1 MQYLD
6 LLGLQ
11 QLWTSAKAKFATKG
25 TLANSGITDGYSSI
39 ETGTVVPIRN
49 IENGILADIITG
61 SDNHKIKTQYV
72 SVDVTGGL
80 ATTSYVDTKV
90 GAVTVPAYTLTKST
104 STDYAAVYHLQKDG
118 ANVGEAINIPK
129 DMVVESGK
137 VVWGS
142 YADGKFTPA
151 TDKTNAT
158 PYVEL
163 TLANSSA
170 NKIYIAVADLV
181 NEHQAG
187 TGISITNNTDGTR
200 TIGITNA
207 LNTKIDDSFVRFD
220 VAKGVDWKGNG
231 IQMHKNSGSIHT
243 LLKAGEDE
251 SLVITDENVG
261 STKVPTITL
270 NSTIRDEINTTKSTA
285 DTNKTNLEALT
296 KRVDGIVAT
305 GGEANQNAY
314 SNIKVGS
321 TTLAATSKTDT
332 VVFTAG
338 RSISVAGGT
347 VGGNKSVSVSHVV
360 PTGAAANTTG
370 FYKFATDST
379 GHATNLTAVA
389 ASDINAL
396 IGAHSLT
403 LSNTNATNDTAAITI
418 GSTSYTVGPIPLGNE
433 TDPAEGTVRYILNH

>member
-11 QLWTSAKAKFATKG
+11 QLWTSAKAKFAAKG

-39 ETGTVVPIRN
+39 ETGSVTPIRN
-49 IENGILADIITG
+49 LQNGILADIATG
-61 SDNHKIKTQYV
+61 SDNHKIKPVYV
-72 SVDVTGGL
+72 SVDGAGGL
-80 ATTSYVDTKV
+80 ASTNYVDTKV
-90 GAVTVPAYTLTKST
+90 GAVKVPAYTLTKST

-142 YADGKFTPA
+142 YADGTFTPA
-151 TDKTNAT
+151 TDKKNAT

-181 NEHQAG
+181 NEHKAG

-200 TIGITNA
+200 TIALTDAVDTKINKSVKSFQKTTESIAAVTNDGNFIDIISPGNGIVFSSTDAGDA
-207 LNTKIDDSFVRFD
+207 LAAIKIDNTTMTKIDT
-220 VAKGVDWKGNG
+220 AKS
-231 IQMHKNSGSIHT
+231 QS
-243 LLKAGEDE
+243 
-251 SLVITDENVG
+251 
-261 STKVPTITL
+261 
-270 NSTIRDEINTTKSTA
+270 
-285 DTNKTNLEALT
+285 DTNKTDLAALT

-305 GGEANQNAY
+305 GGEANQDAY

-332 VVFTAG
+332 VEFAG
-338 RSISVAGGT
+338 SSMITVAGSTAAGKKVT
-347 VGGNKSVSVSHVV
+347 ITHDT
-360 PTGAAANTTG
+360 PTGAAAKTAG

-389 ASDINAL
+389 ASDITAL

-403 LSNTNATNDTAAITI
+403 LSKTNAANDTAAITI
-418 GSTSYTVGPIPLGNE
+418 GSTSYTVGPIPLGDE
-433 TDPAEGTVRYILNH
+433 TNPAEGTVRYILNH

>member
-49 IENGILADIITG
+49 LENGILADIITG

-72 SVDVTGGL
+72 SVDNAGGL

-90 GAVTVPAYTLTKST
+90 GAVKVPAYTLTKST

-129 DMVVESGK
+129 DMVVKSGK

-142 YADGKFTPA
+142 YADGVFTPA
-151 TDKTNAT
+151 TDKSNAT

-181 NEHQAG
+181 NEHKAG

-200 TIGITNA
+200 TIALTSTYATNINKSVKSFGGSPEAITATTNDGKTVIAFEMTGGIEGVQGQGDAGTWAIRVDETTRNQIDGADA
-207 LNTKIDDSFVRFD
+207 LS
-220 VAKGVDWKGNG
+220 
-231 IQMHKNSGSIHT
+231 
-243 LLKAGEDE
+243 
-251 SLVITDENVG
+251 
-261 STKVPTITL
+261 
-270 NSTIRDEINTTKSTA
+270 KS
-285 DTNKTNLEALT
+285 NKTNLDALT

-305 GGEANQNAY
+305 GGEANQDAY

-332 VVFTAG
+332 VEFAG
-338 RSISVAGGT
+338 SGLISVAGSTAAGKKVT
-347 VGGNKSVSVSHVV
+347 IGHSN
-360 PTGAAANTTG
+360 PTGAAVKAAG
-370 FYKFATDST
+370 FYKFATDAA
-379 GHATNLTAVA
+379 GHATGLTAVA
-389 ASDINAL
+389 ASDITAL
-396 IGAHSLT
+396 IGANSLT
-403 LSNTNATNDTAAITI
+403 LSKTNAANDTAAITI

-433 TDPAEGTVRYILNH
+433 TNPAEGTVRYILNH

>member
-39 ETGTVVPIRN
+39 ETGSVVPIKN
-49 IENGILADIITG
+49 LENGILADIITG
-61 SDNHKIKTQYV
+61 SDNHKLKTQYV
-72 SVDVTGGL
+72 TVDATGGL

-90 GAVTVPAYTLTKST
+90 GAVKVPAYTLTKST

-142 YADGKFTPA
+142 YTDGVFTPA
-151 TDKTNAT
+151 TDKKNAT

-163 TLANSSA
+163 TLANSTA

-181 NEHQAG
+181 NEHKAG

-207 LNTKIDDSFVRFD
+207 LNTKINQSVISFSMED
-220 VAKGVDWKGNG
+220 E
-231 IQMHKNSGSIHT
+231 HT
-243 LLKAGEDE
+243 LRAGRND
-251 SLVITDENVG
+251 G
-261 STKVPTITL
+261 
-270 NSTIRDEINTTKSTA
+270 TTKNVLSTDDNFVIGTSLTA
-285 DTNKTNLEALT
+285 DASIKLSSELTTKIDTAKSQSDTNKTNLEALT

-305 GGEANQNAY
+305 GGEANQDAY

-332 VVFTAG
+332 VEFAG
-338 RSISVAGGT
+338 SSMITVAGSTAAGKKVT
-347 VGGNKSVSVSHVV
+347 ITHDT
-360 PTGAAANTTG
+360 PTGAAAKTAG

-389 ASDINAL
+389 ASDITAL

-403 LSNTNATNDTAAITI
+403 LSKTNAANDTAAITI
-418 GSTSYTVGPIPLGNE
+418 GSTSYTVGPIPLGDE
-433 TDPAEGTVRYILNH
+433 TNPAEGTVRYILNH

>member
-39 ETGTVVPIRN
+39 ETGAVVPIRN
-49 IENGILADIITG
+49 LENGILADIITG

-72 SVDVTGGL
+72 TVDSANGL

-90 GAVTVPAYTLTKST
+90 GAVKVPAYTLTKST
-104 STDYAAVYHLQKDG
+104 STDYAAVYRLQKDG

-129 DMVVESGK
+129 DMVVASGK

-142 YADGKFTPA
+142 YTDGTFTPA

-163 TLANSSA
+163 TLANSTA

-181 NEHQAG
+181 NEHKAG

-200 TIGITNA
+200 TIGLTDAVNSKINESIHGFGVNA
-207 LNTKIDDSFVRFD
+207 DSKALAALVN
-220 VAKGVDWKGNG
+220 AG
-231 IQMHKNSGSIHT
+231 GSIPAFHVGDGLDISAT
-243 LLKAGEDE
+243 KTDALLKINGD
-251 SLVITDENVG
+251 
-261 STKVPTITL
+261 TIAK
-270 NSTIRDEINTTKSTA
+270 INTAKAQS
-285 DTNKTNLEALT
+285 DTNKTNLDALT

-305 GGEANQNAY
+305 GGEANQDAY
-314 SNIKVGS
+314 SNIKVGNI
-321 TTLAATSKTDT
+321 TLAATSKTDT
-332 VVFTAG
+332 VELSGSSMITVTGSNNAG
-338 RSISVAGGT
+338 KKVT
-347 VGGNKSVSVSHVV
+347 VTHDT
-360 PTGAAANTTG
+360 PTGAAAKTAG
-370 FYKFATDST
+370 FYKFATNAT

-389 ASDINAL
+389 ASDITAL

-403 LSNTNATNDTAAITI
+403 LSNTNAANDTAAITI
-418 GSTSYTVGPIPLGNE
+418 GGASYTVGPIPLGDA
-433 TDPAEGTVRYILNH
+433 TKPAEGTVRYILNH

>member
-39 ETGTVVPIRN
+39 ETGAVVPIRN
-49 IENGILADIITG
+49 LKNGILADIITG

-72 SVDVTGGL
+72 SVDGAGGL

-142 YADGKFTPA
+142 YADGTFTPA
-151 TDKTNAT
+151 TDKKNAT

-181 NEHQAG
+181 NEHRAG
-187 TGISITNNTDGTR
+187 TGISITNNSDGTR
-200 TIGITNA
+200 IIAVSSEFNDA
-207 LNTKIDDSFVRFD
+207 VDASVNSFKLTGNSIVSVRNSKLLD
-220 VAKGVDWKGNG
+220 GDGVVAAGTGL
-231 IQMHKNSGSIHT
+231 SISEEQQSFGD
-243 LLKAGEDE
+243 LELP
-251 SLVITDENVG
+251 
-261 STKVPTITL
+261 VPTISL
-270 NSTIRDEINTTKSTA
+270 DSTIKSTIDSTKSTA

-305 GGEANQNAY
+305 GGEANQDAY
-314 SNIKVGS
+314 SNIKVGD

-332 VVFTAG
+332 VTFAG
-338 RSISVAGGT
+338 GTNISVAGST
-347 VGGNKSVSVSHVV
+347 AGGNKSVSFSHAV
-360 PTGAAANTTG
+360 PTGAAAKTAG

-379 GHATNLTAVA
+379 GHATGLTAVA
-389 ASDINAL
+389 ASDITKL
-396 IGAHSLT
+396 IGAHGLT
-403 LSNTNATNDTAAITI
+403 LSKTNAADDTAAITI
-418 GSTSYTVGPIPLGNE
+418 GSTSYTVGPIPLGDE
-433 TDPAEGTVRYILNH
+433 TDPAKGTVRYILNQ

>member
-39 ETGTVVPIRN
+39 ETGTVVPIKSL
-49 IENGILADIITG
+49 ENGILADIITG
-61 SDNHKIKTQYV
+61 SDNHKLKTAYV
-72 SVDVTGGL
+72 SIDNAGGL
-80 ATTSYVDTKV
+80 ATTNYVDTKV
-90 GAVTVPAYTLTKST
+90 GAVKVPAYTLTKST

-118 ANVGEAINIPK
+118 TNVGEAINIPK

-137 VVWGS
+137 IVWGS
-142 YADGKFTPA
+142 YADGTFTPA
-151 TDKTNAT
+151 TDKKNAA

-163 TLANSSA
+163 TLANSTA

-181 NEHQAG
+181 NEHKAG

-200 TIGITNA
+200 TIALTDTYAKNINKSVKSFQKTTQSIAAVTNDDTFIDIISPGDGIVFSTATGDA
-207 LNTKIDDSFVRFD
+207 LAAVEIDDTTMTKI
-220 VAKGVDWKGNG
+220 
-231 IQMHKNSGSIHT
+231 
-243 LLKAGEDE
+243 
-251 SLVITDENVG
+251 
-261 STKVPTITL
+261 
-270 NSTIRDEINTTKSTA
+270 NTAKSTA

-305 GGEANQNAY
+305 GGEANQDAY
-314 SNIKVGS
+314 SSIKVGS

-332 VVFTAG
+332 VEFAG
-338 RSISVAGGT
+338 SGLISVAGSTAAGKKVT
-347 VGGNKSVSVSHVV
+347 IGHSN
-360 PTGAAANTTG
+360 PTGAAVKAAG
-370 FYKFATDST
+370 LYKFATDAA

-389 ASDINAL
+389 ASDITAL

-403 LSNTNATNDTAAITI
+403 LSKTNAANDTAAITI
-418 GSTSYTVGPIPLGNE
+418 GSASCTVGPIPIGDE
-433 TDPAEGTVRYILNH
+433 TNPAEGTIRYILNH

>member
-39 ETGTVVPIRN
+39 ETGTVIPIRN
-49 IENGILADIITG
+49 LENGILADIITG

-72 SVDVTGGL
+72 SVDAAGGL
-80 ATTSYVDTKV
+80 ATTSYVNTKV
-90 GAVTVPAYTLTKST
+90 GAVKVPAYTLTKST

-142 YADGKFTPA
+142 YADGTFTPA
-151 TDKTNAT
+151 TDKKNAT

-181 NEHQAG
+181 NEHKAG

-200 TIGITNA
+200 TIALTSTYATNINKSVESFKGSQEAITATTNDGNTVIAFEMTGGIE
-207 LNTKIDDSFVRFD
+207 
-220 VAKGVDWKGNG
+220 GVQGQGDTGTWA
-231 IQMHKNSGSIHT
+231 IR
-243 LLKAGEDE
+243 LDE
-251 SLVITDENVG
+251 ATRNQIEG
-261 STKVPTITL
+261 
-270 NSTIRDEINTTKSTA
+270 A
-285 DTNKTNLEALT
+285 DTLSKSNKTDLDALT

-305 GGEANQNAY
+305 GGEANQDAY

-332 VVFTAG
+332 VEFAGSSMITVAGSTTAG
-338 RSISVAGGT
+338 KKVTIIHDT
-347 VGGNKSVSVSHVV
+347 
-360 PTGAAANTTG
+360 PTGAAAKTAG

-389 ASDINAL
+389 ASDITAL

-403 LSNTNATNDTAAITI
+403 LSKTNAANDTAAITI
-418 GSTSYTVGPIPLGNE
+418 GSTSYTVGPIPLGDE
-433 TDPAEGTVRYILNH
+433 TNPAEGTVRYILNH

>member
-49 IENGILADIITG
+49 LENGILADITTG
-61 SDNHKIKTQYV
+61 SDNHKLKTTYV
-72 SVDVTGGL
+72 SVDGAGGL

-90 GAVTVPAYTLTKST
+90 GAVKVPAYTLTKST
-104 STDYAAVYHLQKDG
+104 STDYAAVYHLQKGG

-142 YADGKFTPA
+142 YSDGTFTPA
-151 TDKTNAT
+151 TNKTNAT

-163 TLANSSA
+163 TLANSTA

-181 NEHQAG
+181 NEHKAG

-200 TIGITNA
+200 TIELGADVNA
-207 LNTKIDDSFVRFD
+207 KINESVISFSVPEE
-220 VAKGVDWKGNG
+220 GNKLLC
-231 IQMHKNSGSIHT
+231 HKNNNNSATILTGDGSNVII
-243 LLKAGEDE
+243 GENSDGIAE
-251 SLVITDENVG
+251 ITINADILDNV
-261 STKVPTITL
+261 
-270 NSTIRDEINTTKSTA
+270 NTAKSQS

-305 GGEANQNAY
+305 GGEANQDAY

-332 VVFTAG
+332 VEFAG
-338 RSISVAGGT
+338 SSMITVAGSTATGKKVT
-347 VGGNKSVSVSHVV
+347 ITHNT
-360 PTGAAANTTG
+360 PTGAAAKTAG

-389 ASDINAL
+389 ASDITAL

-403 LSNTNATNDTAAITI
+403 LSKTNAANDTAAITI
-418 GSTSYTVGPIPLGNE
+418 GRTSYTVGPIPLGDE
-433 TDPAEGTVRYILNH
+433 TNPAEGTVRYILNH

>member
-49 IENGILADIITG
+49 LENGILADIITG
-61 SDNHKIKTQYV
+61 SDNHKLKTQYV
-72 SVDVTGGL
+72 TVDAAGGL

-90 GAVTVPAYTLTKST
+90 GAVKVPAYTLTKST

-142 YADGKFTPA
+142 YADGTFTPA
-151 TDKTNAT
+151 TDKKNAT

-163 TLANSSA
+163 TLANSTA

-181 NEHQAG
+181 NEHKAG

-200 TIGITNA
+200 TIALTSTYATNINKSVKSFGGSQEAITATTNDGNTVIAFEMTGGIEGVQGQG
-207 LNTKIDDSFVRFD
+207 NTGTWAIRVDEATRNQI
-220 VAKGVDWKGNG
+220 KG
-231 IQMHKNSGSIHT
+231 
-243 LLKAGEDE
+243 
-251 SLVITDENVG
+251 
-261 STKVPTITL
+261 
-270 NSTIRDEINTTKSTA
+270 A
-285 DTNKTNLEALT
+285 DTLSKSNKTDLDALT

-305 GGEANQNAY
+305 GGEANQDAY

-332 VVFTAG
+332 VEFAG
-338 RSISVAGGT
+338 AGLISVSGSTAAGKKVT
-347 VGGNKSVSVSHVV
+347 INHSN
-360 PTGAAANTTG
+360 PTGAAVKAAG
-370 FYKFATDST
+370 FYKFATDAA

-389 ASDINAL
+389 ASDITAL

-403 LSNTNATNDTAAITI
+403 LSKTNATNDTAAITI
-418 GSTSYTVGPIPLGNE
+418 GSTSYTVGPIPLGEE
-433 TDPAEGTVRYILNH
+433 TNPAEGTVRYILNH

>member
-49 IENGILADIITG
+49 LQNGILADIITG
-61 SDNHKIKTQYV
+61 SDNHKIKTHYV
-72 SVDVTGGL
+72 SVDAAGGL

-90 GAVTVPAYTLTKST
+90 GAVKVPAYTLTKST

-142 YADGKFTPA
+142 YADGTFTPA
-151 TDKTNAT
+151 TDKENAT

-181 NEHQAG
+181 NEHKAG

-200 TIGITNA
+200 TIALTSTYATNINKSVKSFGGSQEAITATTNDGNTVIAFEMTDGIEGVQGQG
-207 LNTKIDDSFVRFD
+207 NTGTWAIR
-220 VAKGVDWKGNG
+220 VDEATRNQ
-231 IQMHKNSGSIHT
+231 INS
-243 LLKAGEDE
+243 
-251 SLVITDENVG
+251 
-261 STKVPTITL
+261 
-270 NSTIRDEINTTKSTA
+270 A
-285 DTNKTNLEALT
+285 DTLSKSNKTDLDALT
-296 KRVDGIVAT
+296 ERIDGIVAT
-305 GGEANQNAY
+305 GGEANQDAY

-332 VVFTAG
+332 VAFAG
-338 RSISVAGGT
+338 GTNISVAGST
-347 VGGNKSVSVSHVV
+347 AGGNKSVSFSHAV
-360 PTGAAANTTG
+360 PTGAAANTAG

-389 ASDINAL
+389 ASDITAL

-403 LSNTNATNDTAAITI
+403 LSKTNAANDTAAITI
-418 GSTSYTVGPIPLGNE
+418 GSTSYTVGPIPLGDE
-433 TDPAEGTVRYILNH
+433 TNPAEGTVRYILNH

>member
-39 ETGTVVPIRN
+39 ETGTVIPIRN
-49 IENGILADIITG
+49 LENGILADIATG
-61 SDNHKIKTQYV
+61 SDNHKLKTVYV
-72 SVDVTGGL
+72 SVDGAGGL
-80 ATTSYVDTKV
+80 ATTNYVDTKV
-90 GAVTVPAYTLTKST
+90 GAVKVPAYTLTKST

-142 YADGKFTPA
+142 YADGVFTPA
-151 TDKTNAT
+151 TDKKNAT
-158 PYVEL
+158 PYIEL

-181 NEHQAG
+181 NEHKAG

-200 TIGITNA
+200 TIGLTDAVNLKINQSIHGFGVQDADSKALAALVNA
-207 LNTKIDDSFVRFD
+207 GGSIPAFHVGDGLDINATETDALLKINSDTITKINT
-220 VAKGVDWKGNG
+220 AKT
-231 IQMHKNSGSIHT
+231 QS
-243 LLKAGEDE
+243 
-251 SLVITDENVG
+251 
-261 STKVPTITL
+261 
-270 NSTIRDEINTTKSTA
+270 
-285 DTNKTNLEALT
+285 DTNKTNLAALT

-305 GGEANQNAY
+305 GGEANQDAY

-332 VVFTAG
+332 VEFAG
-338 RSISVAGGT
+338 AGLISVAGSTAAG
-347 VGGNKSVSVSHVV
+347 KKVV
-360 PTGAAANTTG
+360 IGHSNPTGAAVKAAG
-370 FYKFATDST
+370 FYKFATDAG
-379 GHATNLTAVA
+379 GHATGLTAVA
-389 ASDINAL
+389 ASDITAL

-403 LSNTNATNDTAAITI
+403 LSKTNAANDTAAITI
-418 GSTSYTVGPIPLGNE
+418 GGTSYTVGPIPLGDE
-433 TDPAEGTVRYILNH
+433 TKPAEGTVRYILNH

>member
-39 ETGTVVPIRN
+39 ETGSVVPIKN
-49 IENGILADIITG
+49 LENGILADIITG
-61 SDNHKIKTQYV
+61 SDNHKLKTQYV
-72 SVDVTGGL
+72 TVDATDGL
-80 ATTSYVDTKV
+80 ATTNYVNTKV
-90 GAVTVPAYTLTKST
+90 GAVKVPAYTLTKST

-118 ANVGEAINIPK
+118 VNVGEAINIPK

-142 YADGKFTPA
+142 YSNGVFTPA
-151 TDKTNAT
+151 TDKKNAT

-181 NEHQAG
+181 NEHKAG

-200 TIGITNA
+200 TIALTDEIYNKALSTIENFRVNKDVIEGNNGATGITVFRVDTGIA
-207 LNTKIDDSFVRFD
+207 LSED
-220 VAKGVDWKGNG
+220 NG
-231 IQMHKNSGSIHT
+231 GDGT
-243 LLKAGEDE
+243 LTPIIGIAPEY
-251 SLVITDENVG
+251 
-261 STKVPTITL
+261 L
-270 NSTIRDEINTTKSTA
+270 NKINTTKSTA

-305 GGEANQNAY
+305 GGEANQDAY

-332 VVFTAG
+332 VEFAG
-338 RSISVAGGT
+338 SSMITVAGSTAAGKKVT
-347 VGGNKSVSVSHVV
+347 ITHDI
-360 PTGAAANTTG
+360 PTGAAAKTAG
-370 FYKFATDST
+370 FYKFATDAA
-379 GHATNLTAVA
+379 GHATGLTAVA
-389 ASDINAL
+389 ASDITAL

-403 LSNTNATNDTAAITI
+403 LSKTNAANDTAAITI

-433 TDPAEGTVRYILNH
+433 TNPAEGTVRYILNH

>member
-39 ETGTVVPIRN
+39 ETGSVTPIRN
-49 IENGILADIITG
+49 LENGILADIATG
-61 SDNHKIKTQYV
+61 SDNHKIKPVYV
-72 SVDVTGGL
+72 SVDDAGGL
-80 ATTSYVDTKV
+80 ASTSYVDTKV
-90 GAVTVPAYTLTKST
+90 GAVKVPAYTLTKST

-142 YADGKFTPA
+142 YADGTFTPA
-151 TDKTNAT
+151 TDKKNAT

-163 TLANSSA
+163 TLANSTA

-181 NEHQAG
+181 NEHKAG

-200 TIGITNA
+200 TIALTSTYNTMVNA
-207 LNTKIDDSFVRFD
+207 AVKAFGTDAEHPTKFI
-220 VAKGVDWKGNG
+220 AKT
-231 IQMHKNSGSIHT
+231 NSGT
-243 LLKAGEDE
+243 VD
-251 SLVITDENVG
+251 VF
-261 STKVPTITL
+261 TIDPTL
-270 NSTIRDEINTTKSTA
+270 NWVDTNPLMLGLSSTLSKEINDA
-285 DTNKTNLEALT
+285 DILSKANKTNLEALT
-296 KRVDGIVAT
+296 ARVDGIVAT
-305 GGEANQNAY
+305 GGEANQDAY

-332 VVFTAG
+332 VVF
-338 RSISVAGGT
+338 AGGT
-347 VGGNKSVSVSHVV
+347 NISASASNAAGSKSVSFSHAT
-360 PTGAAANTTG
+360 PTGAAAKTAG
-370 FYKFATDST
+370 FYKFATDAT

-389 ASDINAL
+389 ASDITAL

-403 LSNTNATNDTAAITI
+403 LSKTNAANDTAAITI
-418 GSTSYTVGPIPLGNE
+418 GSTSYTVGPIPLGDE
-433 TDPAEGTVRYILNH
+433 TNPAEGTVRYILNH

>member
-39 ETGTVVPIRN
+39 ETGTVGPIRN
-49 IENGILADIITG
+49 LKNGILADIITG
-61 SDNHKIKTQYV
+61 SDNHKLKTTYV
-72 SVDVTGGL
+72 SVDDDGGL
-80 ATTSYVDTKV
+80 ATTNYVNTKV
-90 GAVTVPAYTLTKST
+90 GAVKVPAYTLTKAT

-118 ANVGEAINIPK
+118 VNVGEAINIPK

-142 YADGKFTPA
+142 YADGVFTPA

-163 TLANSSA
+163 TLANKTA

-181 NEHQAG
+181 NEHKAG
-187 TGISITNNTDGTR
+187 TGIQITNNTDGTR

-207 LNTKIDDSFVRFD
+207 LNTKIEQSFIGF
-220 VAKGVDWKGNG
+220 GVEDE
-231 IQMHKNSGSIHT
+231 HT
-243 LLKAGEDE
+243 LRANMNNGTTKNVLSTDDN
-251 SLVITDENVG
+251 LVIGTS
-261 STKVPTITL
+261 STANASIKLSSNLTTK
-270 NSTIRDEINTTKSTA
+270 INTAKSQS
-285 DTNKTNLEALT
+285 DTNTTNIAALT
-296 KRVDGIVAT
+296 KRIDGIVAT
-305 GGEANQNAY
+305 GGEANQDAY

-332 VVFTAG
+332 VEFAG
-338 RSISVAGGT
+338 SGLISVAGSTAGSKKVT
-347 VGGNKSVSVSHVV
+347 ISHSN
-360 PTGAAANTTG
+360 PTGAAVKAAG
-370 FYKFATDST
+370 FYKFATDAA

-389 ASDINAL
+389 ASDITAL
-396 IGAHSLT
+396 IGAHSLR
-403 LSNTNATNDTAAITI
+403 LNKTNATNDTAAITI
-418 GSTSYTVGPIPLGNE
+418 GSASYTVGPIPLGDE
-433 TDPAEGTVRYILNH
+433 TKPAEGTVRYILNN

>member
-49 IENGILADIITG
+49 LENGILADIITG
-61 SDNHKIKTQYV
+61 SDNHKLKTQYV
-72 SVDVTGGL
+72 AVDATGGL

-90 GAVTVPAYTLTKST
+90 GAVKVPAYTLTKST

-137 VVWGS
+137 IVWGS
-142 YADGKFTPA
+142 YTDGTFTPA
-151 TDKTNAT
+151 TDKKNAT

-163 TLANSSA
+163 TLANSTA

-181 NEHQAG
+181 DEHKAG
-187 TGISITNNTDGTR
+187 TGIQITNNTDGTR
-200 TIGITNA
+200 TIGITDA
-207 LNTKIDDSFVRFD
+207 LNTKIGQSFIGFSM
-220 VAKGVDWKGNG
+220 G
-231 IQMHKNSGSIHT
+231 
-243 LLKAGEDE
+243 DE
-251 SLVITDENVG
+251 HNLQANRNDG
-261 STKVPTITL
+261 
-270 NSTIRDEINTTKSTA
+270 TTKMVLSTDDNFVIGTSLTA
-285 DTNKTNLEALT
+285 DASIKLSSELTTKIDTAKSQSDTNKTNLESLT

-305 GGEANQNAY
+305 GGEANQDAY
-314 SNIKVGS
+314 SNIKVGT

-332 VVFTAG
+332 VEFSGSSMITVVGST
-338 RSISVAGGT
+338 VAGKKVT
-347 VGGNKSVSVSHVV
+347 ISHDT
-360 PTGAAANTTG
+360 PTGAAAKTAG

-379 GHATNLTAVA
+379 GHATNLTAVTA
-389 ASDINAL
+389 RDITEL

-403 LSNTNATNDTAAITI
+403 LSKTNATNDTAAITI
-418 GSTSYTVGPIPLGNE
+418 GSTSYTVGPIPLGDGTN
-433 TDPAEGTVRYILNH
+433 PAEGTVRYILNH

>member
-11 QLWTSAKAKFATKG
+11 QLWTSAKAKFAIKG

-39 ETGTVVPIRN
+39 ETGSVVPIKN
-49 IENGILADIITG
+49 LENGILADIVTG
-61 SDNHKIKTQYV
+61 SDNHKLKTQYV
-72 SVDVTGGL
+72 TVDVTGGL

-90 GAVTVPAYTLTKST
+90 GAIKAPAYTLTKST

-142 YADGKFTPA
+142 YVDGVFTPA
-151 TDKTNAT
+151 TDKKNAT

-163 TLANSSA
+163 TLANSTA

-181 NEHQAG
+181 NEHKAG
-187 TGISITNNTDGTR
+187 TGIQITNNTDGTR
-200 TIGITNA
+200 TIGLTSTYNTMVNKSVKTFQKTTESISAITND
-207 LNTKIDDSFVRFD
+207 NTSIDIISPGDGIAFSATTGDAPAAVKIDDTT
-220 VAKGVDWKGNG
+220 
-231 IQMHKNSGSIHT
+231 M
-243 LLKAGEDE
+243 
-251 SLVITDENVG
+251 
-261 STKVPTITL
+261 TK
-270 NSTIRDEINTTKSTA
+270 INTAKSTA

-305 GGEANQNAY
+305 GGEANQDAY

-332 VVFTAG
+332 VEFAG
-338 RSISVAGGT
+338 SGLISVVGSTSAGKKVT
-347 VGGNKSVSVSHVV
+347 INHSN
-360 PTGAAANTTG
+360 PAGAAVKAAG
-370 FYKFATDST
+370 FYKFATDAA
-379 GHATNLTAVA
+379 GHATGLTAVA
-389 ASDINAL
+389 ASDITAL

-403 LSNTNATNDTAAITI
+403 LSKTNAANDTAAITI
-418 GSTSYTVGPIPLGNE
+418 GSTSHTVGPIPLGDG
-433 TDPAEGTVRYILNH
+433 TKPAEGTVRYILTH

>member
-39 ETGTVVPIRN
+39 ETGTVGPVGN
-49 IENGILADIITG
+49 LENGILADIITG
-61 SDNHKIKTQYV
+61 SDNHKLKTTYV
-72 SVDVTGGL
+72 SVDADGGL
-80 ATTSYVDTKV
+80 ATTNYVNTRV
-90 GAVTVPAYTLTKST
+90 GAVKVPAYTLTKST

-142 YADGKFTPA
+142 YADGTFTPA
-151 TDKTNAT
+151 TDKKNAT

-163 TLANSSA
+163 TLANSTA

-181 NEHQAG
+181 NEHKAG
-187 TGISITNNTDGTR
+187 TGIEITNNTDGTR

-207 LNTKIDDSFVRFD
+207 LNTKIDKSVVSF
-220 VAKGVDWKGNG
+220 
-231 IQMHKNSGSIHT
+231 SGSQEAITATTNNGNNVVAFEMTDGIEGVEGTNGTWAIRVDKTTRNQITNADT
-243 LLKAGEDE
+243 LSK
-251 SLVITDENVG
+251 
-261 STKVPTITL
+261 
-270 NSTIRDEINTTKSTA
+270 
-285 DTNKTNLEALT
+285 TNKTDLAALT

-305 GGEANQNAY
+305 GGEANQDAY

-332 VVFTAG
+332 VEFAG
-338 RSISVAGGT
+338 AGLISVAGSTAAGKLVT
-347 VGGNKSVSVSHVV
+347 IGHSN
-360 PTGAAANTTG
+360 PTGAAVKAAG
-370 FYKFATDST
+370 FYKFATDAA

-389 ASDINAL
+389 ASDITAL

-403 LSNTNATNDTAAITI
+403 LSKTNAANDTAAITI
-418 GSTSYTVGPIPLGNE
+418 GSTSYTVGPIPLGDQTN
-433 TDPAEGTVRYILNH
+433 PAEGTVRYILNH

>member
-25 TLANSGITDGYSSI
+25 ALANSGITDGYSSI
-39 ETGTVVPIRN
+39 ETGSVVPIRN

-72 SVDVTGGL
+72 SVDSANGL
-80 ATTSYVDTKV
+80 ATTNYVDTKV
-90 GAVTVPAYTLTKST
+90 GAVKVPAYTLTKST

-118 ANVGEAINIPK
+118 TNVGEAINIPK

-142 YADGKFTPA
+142 YADGVFTPA
-151 TDKTNAT
+151 TDKKNAT
-158 PYVEL
+158 PYIEL
-163 TLANSSA
+163 TLANSTA

-181 NEHQAG
+181 NEHNAG
-187 TGISITNNTDGTR
+187 TGIEITNNTDGTR

-207 LNTKIDDSFVRFD
+207 VDLKINQSIKGFGVHDTDSKALAAFVNAGGSIPAFHVGDGLDINATKTDALLKINDDT
-220 VAKGVDWKGNG
+220 VAK
-231 IQMHKNSGSIHT
+231 
-243 LLKAGEDE
+243 
-251 SLVITDENVG
+251 
-261 STKVPTITL
+261 
-270 NSTIRDEINTTKSTA
+270 INTAKTQS
-285 DTNKTNLEALT
+285 DTNKTDIAALT
-296 KRVDGIVAT
+296 KRVDGIVEI
-305 GGEANQNAY
+305 GGEANQDAY

-332 VVFTAG
+332 VEFAGSDVISITGSTAG
-338 RSISVAGGT
+338 GKKVTIAHA
-347 VGGNKSVSVSHVV
+347 N
-360 PTGAAANTTG
+360 PTGAAVKPAG
-370 FYKFATDST
+370 FYKFATTAT

-389 ASDINAL
+389 ASDITAL

-403 LSNTNATNDTAAITI
+403 LSKTNATNDTATVTI
-418 GSTSYTVGPIPLGNE
+418 GGTSYTVGPIPLGDE
-433 TDPAEGTVRYILNH
+433 TKPAEDTVRYILNH

>member
-72 SVDVTGGL
+72 SVDAAGGL

-142 YADGKFTPA
+142 YADGTFTPA
-151 TDKTNAT
+151 TDKKNAT
-158 PYVEL
+158 PYIEL

-181 NEHQAG
+181 NEHKAG

-200 TIGITNA
+200 TIALTSTYATNINKSVKSFGGSQEAITATTNDGNTVVAFEMTGGIEGVQGQG
-207 LNTKIDDSFVRFD
+207 NTGTWAIR
-220 VAKGVDWKGNG
+220 VDEATRNQIEG
-231 IQMHKNSGSIHT
+231 
-243 LLKAGEDE
+243 
-251 SLVITDENVG
+251 
-261 STKVPTITL
+261 
-270 NSTIRDEINTTKSTA
+270 A
-285 DTNKTNLEALT
+285 DTLSKSNKTDLDALT

-305 GGEANQNAY
+305 GGEANQDAY

-332 VVFTAG
+332 VEFAG
-338 RSISVAGGT
+338 ADLISVSGSTAAGKKVTIGHS
-347 VGGNKSVSVSHVV
+347 N
-360 PTGAAANTTG
+360 PTGAAVNAAG
-370 FYKFATDST
+370 FYKFATDAA

-389 ASDINAL
+389 ARDITAL

-403 LSNTNATNDTAAITI
+403 LSETNATNDTAAITI
-418 GSTSYTVGPIPLGNE
+418 GSTSYTVGPIPLGKE

>member
-39 ETGTVVPIRN
+39 ETGTVTPIRN
-49 IENGILADIITG
+49 LDNGILADISTG
-61 SDNHKIKTQYV
+61 SDNHKLKTVYV
-72 SVDVTGGL
+72 SVDGAGGL
-80 ATTSYVDTKV
+80 ASTSYVDTKV
-90 GAVTVPAYTLTKST
+90 GAVKVPAYTLTKST

-142 YADGKFTPA
+142 YADGTFTPA

-181 NEHQAG
+181 NEHKAG
-187 TGISITNNTDGTR
+187 TGIEITNNTDGTR
-200 TIGITNA
+200 TIGITDA
-207 LNTKIDDSFVRFD
+207 VNTKINNSIVSFGTDSTGSALV
-220 VAKGVDWKGNG
+220 GYS
-231 IQMHKNSGSIHT
+231 NSANST
-243 LLKAGEDE
+243 LMLSVLGKE
-251 SLVITDENVG
+251 LVIGKNTAGGALIGLTKTFTDTV
-261 STKVPTITL
+261 
-270 NSTIRDEINTTKSTA
+270 NTTKTQS
-285 DTNKTNLEALT
+285 DTNKTDLEALT

-305 GGEANQNAY
+305 GGEANQDAY

-332 VVFTAG
+332 VAFAG
-338 RSISVAGGT
+338 GTNISVAGST
-347 VGGNKSVSVSHVV
+347 ADGNKSVSFSHAV
-360 PTGAAANTTG
+360 PTGAAAKTAG

-379 GHATNLTAVA
+379 GHATGLTAVA
-389 ASDINAL
+389 ASDITAL

-403 LSNTNATNDTAAITI
+403 LSKTNATNDTAAITI

-433 TDPAEGTVRYILNH
+433 TNPAEGTVRYILNH

>member
-39 ETGTVVPIRN
+39 ETGTAAPIKN
-49 IENGILADIITG
+49 FKNGILADIITG
-61 SDNHKIKTQYV
+61 SDNHKLKTTYV
-72 SVDVTGGL
+72 SVDSDDGL
-80 ATTSYVDTKV
+80 ATTSYVNTKV
-90 GAVTVPAYTLTKST
+90 GAVKVPAYKLTKST

-118 ANVGEAINIPK
+118 VNVGEAINIPK

-142 YADGKFTPA
+142 YSDGTFTPA
-151 TDKTNAT
+151 TDKKNAT

-163 TLANSSA
+163 TLANSTA

-181 NEHQAG
+181 NEHKAG
-187 TGISITNNTDGTR
+187 TGIEITNNTDGTR

-207 LNTKIDDSFVRFD
+207 YVTNINRSLYAFDAMAGGVLTAISNSGKSMTALQSKDGIFISKNENNEPGIGIAPDYLTKINT
-220 VAKGVDWKGNG
+220 AKS
-231 IQMHKNSGSIHT
+231 QS
-243 LLKAGEDE
+243 
-251 SLVITDENVG
+251 
-261 STKVPTITL
+261 
-270 NSTIRDEINTTKSTA
+270 

-305 GGEANQNAY
+305 GGEANQDAY

-332 VVFTAG
+332 VEFAG
-338 RSISVAGGT
+338 TDLISVASSTAAGKKVTIGHS
-347 VGGNKSVSVSHVV
+347 N
-360 PTGAAANTTG
+360 PTGAAVKAAG
-370 FYKFATDST
+370 FYKFATDAA
-379 GHATNLTAVA
+379 GHATGLTAVA
-389 ASDINAL
+389 ARDITAL

-403 LSNTNATNDTAAITI
+403 LSKTNAANDTAAITI
-418 GSTSYTVGPIPLGNE
+418 GSTSYTVGPIPLGDE
-433 TDPAEGTVRYILNH
+433 TKPADGTVRYILNH

>member
-25 TLANSGITDGYSSI
+25 ILANSGITDGYSSI
-39 ETGTVVPIRN
+39 ETGSVVPIKN
-49 IENGILADIITG
+49 LENGILADIITG
-61 SDNHKIKTQYV
+61 SDNHKLKTTYV
-72 SVDVTGGL
+72 SVDATGGL
-80 ATTSYVDTKV
+80 ATTNYVDTKV
-90 GAVTVPAYTLTKST
+90 GAVKVPAYTLTKST

-142 YADGKFTPA
+142 YSDGTFTPA
-151 TDKTNAT
+151 TDKKNAT

-163 TLANSSA
+163 TLANSTA

-181 NEHQAG
+181 NEHKAG
-187 TGISITNNTDGTR
+187 TGIEITNNTDGTR
-200 TIGITNA
+200 TIGITDAVNLKINQSIHGFGVHTTDSKALAALVNTGGSIPAFHVGDGLDINA
-207 LNTKIDDSFVRFD
+207 TKTDALLKINDNTIAKIDT
-220 VAKGVDWKGNG
+220 AKS
-231 IQMHKNSGSIHT
+231 QS
-243 LLKAGEDE
+243 
-251 SLVITDENVG
+251 
-261 STKVPTITL
+261 
-270 NSTIRDEINTTKSTA
+270 

-305 GGEANQNAY
+305 GGEANQDAY

-332 VVFTAG
+332 VQFAG
-338 RSISVAGGT
+338 SGLISVAGSTGAGKKVT
-347 VGGNKSVSVSHVV
+347 IGHSN
-360 PTGAAANTTG
+360 PTGAAVKSAG
-370 FYKFATDST
+370 FYKFATDVA
-379 GHATNLTAVA
+379 GHATDLTAVN
-389 ASDINAL
+389 ASDITAL

-403 LSNTNATNDTAAITI
+403 LSKTNAANDTAAITI
-418 GSTSYTVGPIPLGNE
+418 GSTSYTVGPIPLGDE
-433 TDPAEGTVRYILNH
+433 TNPAEGTVRYILNH

>member
-39 ETGTVVPIRN
+39 ETGPVVPIRDL
-49 IENGILADIITG
+49 ENGILADITTG
-61 SDNHKIKTQYV
+61 GDNHKIKTLYV
-72 SVDVTGGL
+72 SVDGVSGL

-90 GAVTVPAYTLTKST
+90 GAVKVPAYTLTKST

-142 YADGKFTPA
+142 YADGTFTPA
-151 TDKTNAT
+151 TDKKNAT

-181 NEHQAG
+181 NEHKAG

-200 TIGITNA
+200 TIGLTDEVNLKINQSIHGFGVQSDDPEALAALVNA
-207 LNTKIDDSFVRFD
+207 
-220 VAKGVDWKGNG
+220 G
-231 IQMHKNSGSIHT
+231 GSIPAFHVGDGLDIKAT
-243 LLKAGEDE
+243 KTDALLKIND
-251 SLVITDENVG
+251 D
-261 STKVPTITL
+261 TIAK
-270 NSTIRDEINTTKSTA
+270 INTTKSQS

-305 GGEANQNAY
+305 GGEANQDAY

-332 VVFTAG
+332 VEFAG
-338 RSISVAGGT
+338 SSMIIVTGSTDAGKKVT
-347 VGGNKSVSVSHVV
+347 IDHAN
-360 PTGAAANTTG
+360 PTGAAVNPAG
-370 FYKFATDST
+370 FYKFATTAS
-379 GHATNLTAVA
+379 GHATNLTAVT
-389 ASDINAL
+389 ASDITAL

-403 LSNTNATNDTAAITI
+403 LSKTNATNDTAAITI
-418 GSTSYTVGPIPLGNE
+418 GGTSYTVGPIPLGDE
-433 TDPAEGTVRYILNH
+433 TNPAEGTVRYILNH

>member
-49 IENGILADIITG
+49 LENGVLADITTG
-61 SDNHKIKTQYV
+61 SDNHKLKATYV
-72 SVDVTGGL
+72 SVDAAGGL

-90 GAVTVPAYTLTKST
+90 GAVKVPAYTLTKST

-142 YADGKFTPA
+142 YADGTFTPA
-151 TDKTNAT
+151 TDKKNAT

-163 TLANSSA
+163 TLANSTA

-181 NEHQAG
+181 NEHKAG
-187 TGISITNNTDGTR
+187 TGIEITNNTDGTR

-207 LNTKIDDSFVRFD
+207 VDLKINQSIHGFGVQSTDSKALAALVN
-220 VAKGVDWKGNG
+220 AG
-231 IQMHKNSGSIHT
+231 GSIPAFHVGDGLDINAT
-243 LLKAGEDE
+243 KTDALLKIND
-251 SLVITDENVG
+251 D
-261 STKVPTITL
+261 TIAK
-270 NSTIRDEINTTKSTA
+270 INTAKSQS

-305 GGEANQNAY
+305 GGEANQDAY

-332 VVFTAG
+332 VEFAG
-338 RSISVAGGT
+338 DGLISVSGSTAAGKKVTIGHS
-347 VGGNKSVSVSHVV
+347 N
-360 PTGAAANTTG
+360 PTGAAVKAAG
-370 FYKFATDST
+370 FYKFATDAA

-389 ASDINAL
+389 ASDITAL

-403 LSNTNATNDTAAITI
+403 LSKTNAANDTAAITI
-418 GSTSYTVGPIPLGNE
+418 GSTSYTVGPIPLGEE
-433 TDPAEGTVRYILNH
+433 TNPAEGTVRYILNH

>member
-39 ETGTVVPIRN
+39 ETGTVIPIRN
-49 IENGILADIITG
+49 LENGILADIATG
-61 SDNHKIKTQYV
+61 SNNHKLKTVYV
-72 SVDVTGGL
+72 SVDSAGGL
-80 ATTSYVDTKV
+80 ATTKYVDTKV
-90 GAVTVPAYTLTKST
+90 GAVKVPAYTLTKST

-142 YADGKFTPA
+142 YADGTFTPA
-151 TDKTNAT
+151 TDKKNAT

-163 TLANSSA
+163 TLANSTA

-181 NEHQAG
+181 NEHKAG
-187 TGISITNNTDGTR
+187 TGIEITNNTDGTR
-200 TIGITNA
+200 TIGLDEETNG
-207 LNTKIDDSFVRFD
+207 KILSGIGTFTTADQQLVGINNNNDDIPVLTTDDSLTIKFD
-220 VAKGVDWKGNG
+220 DSAEVPIIGLSTT
-231 IQMHKNSGSIHT
+231 IKNT
-243 LLKAGEDE
+243 
-251 SLVITDENVG
+251 V
-261 STKVPTITL
+261 
-270 NSTIRDEINTTKSTA
+270 NTTKSTA

-305 GGEANQNAY
+305 GGEANQDAY

-332 VVFTAG
+332 VEFAG
-338 RSISVAGGT
+338 SSMITVAGSTAAG
-347 VGGNKSVSVSHVV
+347 KKVSITHDI
-360 PTGAAANTTG
+360 PTGAAAKTAG
-370 FYKFATDST
+370 FYKFATDAA
-379 GHATNLTAVA
+379 GHATGLTAVA
-389 ASDINAL
+389 ASDITAL

-403 LSNTNATNDTAAITI
+403 LSKTNAANDTAAITI
-418 GSTSYTVGPIPLGNE
+418 GSTSYTVGPIPLGDE
-433 TDPAEGTVRYILNH
+433 TNPAEGTVRYILNQ

>member
-11 QLWTSAKAKFATKG
+11 QLWTSAKAKFASKG

-49 IENGILADIITG
+49 LANGILADIVTG

-72 SVDVTGGL
+72 TVDNAGGL

-90 GAVTVPAYTLTKST
+90 GAVKVPAYTLTKST
-104 STDYAAVYHLQKDG
+104 STDYAAVYHLQKNG

-142 YADGKFTPA
+142 YADGTFTPA

-181 NEHQAG
+181 NEHKAG
-187 TGISITNNTDGTR
+187 TGIEITNNTDGTR
-200 TIGITNA
+200 TIELNA
-207 LNTKIDDSFVRFD
+207 EYHKKIDESVNGFHIKNGDLYFD
-220 VAKGVDWKGNG
+220 KNNNESAGAFSTGDGLRLRESENPKGAPILEVDEVTRNE
-231 IQMHKNSGSIHT
+231 I
-243 LLKAGEDE
+243 
-251 SLVITDENVG
+251 ENV
-261 STKVPTITL
+261 
-270 NSTIRDEINTTKSTA
+270 RSTA
-285 DTNKTNLEALT
+285 NTNKTNLEALT

-305 GGEANQNAY
+305 GGEANQDAY

-321 TTLAATSKTDT
+321 TILAATSKTDT
-332 VVFTAG
+332 VAFAG
-338 RSISVAGGT
+338 GTNISVAGST
-347 VGGNKSVSVSHVV
+347 AGGNKSVSFSHAV
-360 PTGAAANTTG
+360 PTGAAAKTAG

-379 GHATNLTAVA
+379 GHATGLTAVA
-389 ASDINAL
+389 ASDITAL

-403 LSNTNATNDTAAITI
+403 LSKTNAENDTAAITI

-433 TDPAEGTVRYILNH
+433 TNPAEGTVRHILNH

>member
-39 ETGTVVPIRN
+39 ETGSVVPIRN
-49 IENGILADIITG
+49 LENGVLADITTG
-61 SDNHKIKTQYV
+61 SDNHKLKATYV
-72 SVDVTGGL
+72 SVDAAGGL

-90 GAVTVPAYTLTKST
+90 GAVKVPAYTLTKST
-104 STDYAAVYHLQKDG
+104 STGYAAVYHLQKDG

-142 YADGKFTPA
+142 YADGTFTPA
-151 TDKTNAT
+151 TDKKDAT

-181 NEHQAG
+181 NEHKAG

-200 TIGITNA
+200 TIGITNT
-207 LNTKIDDSFVRFD
+207 LNTNINKSLKGFGRAVDS
-220 VAKGVDWKGNG
+220 
-231 IQMHKNSGSIHT
+231 T
-243 LLKAGEDE
+243 LLAYTNDGNPVSMFKPGD
-251 SLVITDENVG
+251 SLNLSGVGTSEN
-261 STKVPTITL
+261 PYTL
-270 NSTIRDEINTTKSTA
+270 NIATDVTTKINTAKSQS
-285 DTNKTNLEALT
+285 DTNKTNLEALS
-296 KRVDGIVAT
+296 KRFDDLVAT
-305 GGEANQNAY
+305 GGEANQDAY

-332 VVFTAG
+332 VEFAG
-338 RSISVAGGT
+338 SSMITVAGSTAAGKKVT
-347 VGGNKSVSVSHVV
+347 ITHAT
-360 PTGAAANTTG
+360 PTGAAAKTAG

-379 GHATNLTAVA
+379 GHATKLTAVA
-389 ASDINAL
+389 ASDITAL

-403 LSNTNATNDTAAITI
+403 LSKTNAANDTAAITI
-418 GSTSYTVGPIPLGNE
+418 GSTSYTVGPIPLGDSTN
-433 TDPAEGTVRYILNH
+433 PAEDTVRYILNH

>member
-49 IENGILADIITG
+49 LKNGILADIITG
-61 SDNHKIKTQYV
+61 SDNHKLKTTYV
-72 SVDVTGGL
+72 SVDGAGGL
-80 ATTSYVDTKV
+80 ATTNYVDTKV
-90 GAVTVPAYTLTKST
+90 GAVKVPAYTLTKST

-142 YADGKFTPA
+142 YSDGTFTPA
-151 TDKTNAT
+151 TDKKNAT

-163 TLANSSA
+163 TLANSAA

-181 NEHQAG
+181 NEHKAG

-200 TIGITNA
+200 TIELGADVNA
-207 LNTKIDDSFVRFD
+207 KINESVISFSVP
-220 VAKGVDWKGNG
+220 KEGNKLLC
-231 IQMHKNSGSIHT
+231 HKNNNSSATILTGDGSNVII
-243 LLKAGEDE
+243 GENSDGIAE
-251 SLVITDENVG
+251 ITINADILDNV
-261 STKVPTITL
+261 
-270 NSTIRDEINTTKSTA
+270 NTAKSQS

-305 GGEANQNAY
+305 GGEANQDAY

-332 VVFTAG
+332 VEFAG
-338 RSISVAGGT
+338 SSMITVAGSTAAGKKVT
-347 VGGNKSVSVSHVV
+347 IIHDT
-360 PTGAAANTTG
+360 PTGAAVKVAG
-370 FYKFATDST
+370 FYKFATDAA
-379 GHATNLTAVA
+379 GHATGLTAVA
-389 ASDINAL
+389 ASDITAL

-403 LSNTNATNDTAAITI
+403 LSKTNAANDTAAITI
-418 GSTSYTVGPIPLGNE
+418 GSTSYTVGPIPLGDE
-433 TDPAEGTVRYILNH
+433 TKPAEGTVRYILNH

>member
-39 ETGTVVPIRN
+39 EPGTVTPIRN
-49 IENGILADIITG
+49 LENGILADIITG
-61 SDNHKIKTQYV
+61 SDNHKLKTVYV
-72 SVDVTGGL
+72 SVDGAGGL
-80 ATTSYVDTKV
+80 ASTSYVDTKV
-90 GAVTVPAYTLTKST
+90 DAVTVPAYTLTKST

-129 DMVVESGK
+129 DMVVESGE

-142 YADGKFTPA
+142 YADGVFTPA
-151 TDKTNAT
+151 TDKENAT

-163 TLANSSA
+163 TLANSTA

-181 NEHQAG
+181 NEHKAG

-200 TIGITNA
+200 TIALTETYAANINKSVIGFGKSTDSTLLAYTNA
-207 LNTKIDDSFVRFD
+207 GSSIDMFKAGDSLQFSGDGASENPYTLNIATDVTTKIDT
-220 VAKGVDWKGNG
+220 AKS
-231 IQMHKNSGSIHT
+231 QS
-243 LLKAGEDE
+243 
-251 SLVITDENVG
+251 
-261 STKVPTITL
+261 
-270 NSTIRDEINTTKSTA
+270 
-285 DTNKTNLEALT
+285 DTNKTNLDALT

-305 GGEANQNAY
+305 GGEANQDAY

-332 VVFTAG
+332 VEFAG
-338 RSISVAGGT
+338 AGLISVAGSTAAGKT
-347 VGGNKSVSVSHVV
+347 VTIGHSN
-360 PTGAAANTTG
+360 PTGAAVKTTG
-370 FYKFATDST
+370 FYKFATDAA
-379 GHATNLTAVA
+379 GHATDLTAVA
-389 ASDINAL
+389 ASDITAL

-403 LSNTNATNDTAAITI
+403 LSKTNAENDTAAITI
-418 GSTSYTVGPIPLGNE
+418 GSISYTVGPIPLGDSTN
-433 TDPAEGTVRYILNH
+433 PAEGTVHYILNN

>member
-39 ETGTVVPIRN
+39 ETGSVVPIKN
-49 IENGILADIITG
+49 LENGILADIIAG

-72 SVDVTGGL
+72 TVDSTGGL

-90 GAVTVPAYTLTKST
+90 GAVKVPAYTLTKST

-142 YADGKFTPA
+142 YSDGTFTPA
-151 TDKTNAT
+151 TDKKNAT

-163 TLANSSA
+163 TLANSTA

-181 NEHQAG
+181 NEHKAG
-187 TGISITNNTDGTR
+187 TGIEITNNTDGTR
-200 TIGITNA
+200 TIGITDAVNLKINQSIHGFGVDTTDPKALAAHVNA
-207 LNTKIDDSFVRFD
+207 GGSIPAFHVGDGLDINATKTDALLKINDDTIAKIDT
-220 VAKGVDWKGNG
+220 AKS
-231 IQMHKNSGSIHT
+231 QS
-243 LLKAGEDE
+243 
-251 SLVITDENVG
+251 
-261 STKVPTITL
+261 
-270 NSTIRDEINTTKSTA
+270 

-305 GGEANQNAY
+305 GGEANQDAY

-321 TTLAATSKTDT
+321 ATLAATSKTDT
-332 VVFTAG
+332 VEFAGSSIITVTSSTATG
-338 RSISVAGGT
+338 KKVTIT
-347 VGGNKSVSVSHVV
+347 HDI
-360 PTGAAANTTG
+360 PTGAVAKTAG
-370 FYKFATDST
+370 FYKFATDAA
-379 GHATNLTAVA
+379 GHATGLTAVN
-389 ASDINAL
+389 ASDITAL

-403 LSNTNATNDTAAITI
+403 LSKTNAANDTAAITI
-418 GSTSYTVGPIPLGNE
+418 GSTSYTVGPIPLGDE
-433 TDPAEGTVRYILNH
+433 TNPAEGTVRYILNH

>member
-11 QLWTSAKAKFATKG
+11 QLWTSAKAKFAAKG

-39 ETGTVVPIRN
+39 ETGSVTPIRN
-49 IENGILADIITG
+49 LENGILADILTG
-61 SDNHKIKTQYV
+61 SDNHKLKTVYV
-72 SVDVTGGL
+72 AVDSAGGL

-90 GAVTVPAYTLTKST
+90 SAVKLPAYTLTKST

-142 YADGKFTPA
+142 YANGVFTPA
-151 TDKTNAT
+151 TDKKNAT

-163 TLANSSA
+163 TLANSTA

-181 NEHQAG
+181 NEHKAG

-200 TIGITNA
+200 TIGITDA
-207 LNTKIDDSFVRFD
+207 VNTKIDQSFIGFSMED
-220 VAKGVDWKGNG
+220 E
-231 IQMHKNSGSIHT
+231 HT
-243 LLKAGEDE
+243 LRANRNNGTTKNVLSTDDNFVIGT
-251 SLVITDENVG
+251 SLTADASIKLSSELT
-261 STKVPTITL
+261 TK
-270 NSTIRDEINTTKSTA
+270 INTAKSQS
-285 DTNKTNLEALT
+285 DTNKTDLAALT

-305 GGEANQNAY
+305 GGEANQDAY

-332 VVFTAG
+332 VEFAG
-338 RSISVAGGT
+338 SGLISVSASSAAGKKVTIGHS
-347 VGGNKSVSVSHVV
+347 N
-360 PTGAAANTTG
+360 PTGAAAKTAG
-370 FYKFATDST
+370 FYKFATDAA

-389 ASDINAL
+389 ASDITTL

-403 LSNTNATNDTAAITI
+403 LSKTNAANDTAIITI
-418 GSTSYTVGPIPLGNE
+418 GSNSYTVAPIPLGDSTN
-433 TDPAEGTVRYILNH
+433 PAEGTVRYILNH